1 MKNHQEERESE
12 NQIDEEYNE
21 SSNNE
26 SEDDAVVKPHDGVS
40 FKIGEGTL

>member
-26 SEDDAVVKPHDGVS
+26 SEDDAVVKPDDGVA
-40 FKIGEGTL
+40 FKIGEGTF